1 MRQLFSVCA
10 IAVVLLAGGT
20 RTAQAQPALA
30 DEDRPG
36 ISSIGA
42 IVGAELDMA
51 DNFFL
56 FGLDARMRGFRGLEA
71 EPRFTFHPLN
81 GGHYLQF
88 DANALKN
95 FELARPGRFRPL
107 IGMGAAIRLE
117 TPYVGDSE
125 AKIGWNLIWGTRIA
139 MNREKGYE
147 PFIIGQYTILHDHKD
162 PFSLVFG
169 ASFRLGQ

>member
-1 MRQLFSVCA
+1 MRQASSVCA
-10 IAVVLLAGGT
+10 FALLLLLAGVSP
-20 RTAQAQPALA
+20 AQAQPAIA
-30 DEDRPG
+30 DENRPG

-56 FGLDARMRGFRGLEA
+56 FGLDARMRAFRGLEA
-71 EPRFTFHPLN
+71 EPRFTYHPLN

-88 DANALKN
+88 DANGLKN
-95 FELARPGRFRPL
+95 LELARPGRFRPL
-107 IGMGAAIRLE
+107 LGMGASIRIE
-117 TPYVGDSE
+117 TPYVGDTE
-125 AKIGWNLIWGTRIA
+125 TRIGWNLIWGTRIA

>member
-1 MRQLFSVCA
+1 MRQAFTVCA
-10 IAVVLLAGGT
+10 LASILLVASSVS
-20 RTAQAQPALA
+20 AQAQPALS

-42 IVGAELDMA
+42 IVGTELDMS

-56 FGLDARMRGFRGLEA
+56 FGLDARMRAFRGLEG

-95 FELARPGRFRPL
+95 LDLARPGRFRPL
-107 IGMGAAIRLE
+107 LGMGAAIRIE
-117 TPYVGDSE
+117 TPYVGDTE
-125 AKIGWNLIWGTRIA
+125 TRIGWNLIWGTRIA

-169 ASFRLGQ
+169 ASFRLGE